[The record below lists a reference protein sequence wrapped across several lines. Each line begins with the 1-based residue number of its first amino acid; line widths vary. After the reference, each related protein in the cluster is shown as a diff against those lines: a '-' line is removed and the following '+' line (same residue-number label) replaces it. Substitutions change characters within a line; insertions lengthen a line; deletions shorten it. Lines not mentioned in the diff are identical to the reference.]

1 MATATIPLKGSAS
14 MESKKVSISSKRQI
28 TIPQKFFTL
37 LGFNTEA
44 ECIMRG
50 NELVLRP
57 VKENTSGEFA
67 EQILA
72 DLIRQGYSGEEL
84 LEKFKQ
90 TQRKIRPA
98 VEAML
103 AEADRV
109 AESKSGGYS
118 LEDVFG
124 TEEILPPAAKFLKKL
139 KDKKLKS
146 LYKEA
151 IEMICEDYSIGEEKT
166 GDLAGMY
173 GYDIYYNKTNYELA
187 YRVRQLDD
195 LIIIIIMAGTREN
208 FYEELKRY
216 IRTI

>member
-50 NELVLRP
+50 NELGLRP

-124 TEEILPPAAKFLKKL
+124 TE
-139 KDKKLKS
+139 D
-146 LYKEA
+146 
-151 IEMICEDYSIGEEKT
+151 EK
-166 GDLAGMY
+166 
-173 GYDIYYNKTNYELA
+173 
-187 YRVRQLDD
+187 
-195 LIIIIIMAGTREN
+195 
-208 FYEELKRY
+208 
-216 IRTI
+216 

>member
-124 TEEILPPAAKFLKKL
+124 TPSHLRKQPKLHQREMVRIWIAFLHH
-139 KDKKLKS
+139 
-146 LYKEA
+146 KE
-151 IEMICEDYSIGEEKT
+151 DS
-166 GDLAGMY
+166 
-173 GYDIYYNKTNYELA
+173 
-187 YRVRQLDD
+187 
-195 LIIIIIMAGTREN
+195 
-208 FYEELKRY
+208 FW
-216 IRTI
+216 

>member
-1 MATATIPLKGSAS
+1 
-14 MESKKVSISSKRQI
+14 
-28 TIPQKFFTL
+28 
-37 LGFNTEA
+37 
-44 ECIMRG
+44 MRG

-124 TEEILPPAAKFLKKL
+124 TEDENDTGTDPSTCSKISEKL